1 MSVKGGGNE
10 RESGE
15 VASISRIMGYRMAG
29 ARGGSVHTLL
39 ILTGCDINM
48 RKGAPA
54 NGGRTDCWA
63 RFCRFPN
70 GVRELDVSKKKQV
83 WLLMLQF
90 QFSLN

>member
-10 RESGE
+10 RVSGE
-15 VASISRIMGYRMAG
+15 VAAIPRITGNRMAG
-29 ARGGSVHTLL
+29 ARGDSVHTLL
-39 ILTGCDINM
+39 LLTWCDISM

-63 RFCRFPN
+63 RFCHFPN
-70 GVRELDVSKKKQV
+70 GARELDVLKKKQV
-83 WLLMLQF
+83 WLLMLLF

>member
-10 RESGE
+10 RVSGE
-15 VASISRIMGYRMAG
+15 VAAIPRITGDRMAG
-29 ARGGSVHTLL
+29 ARGDSDHTLL
-39 ILTGCDINM
+39 ILTWCDISM

-70 GVRELDVSKKKQV
+70 GARELDVSKKKQV
-83 WLLMLQF
+83 WLLMLLF